1 MRGVKVKAV
10 PLHAKQ
16 TLEPQLEGTGCG
28 QRHPPGRIIP
38 GKKTWVSGPV
48 WMDPEYVA
56 PLGFEPRTVQPVASR
71 CTNWA
76 VPAADLEALQDSV

>member
-28 QRHPPGRIIP
+28 QRHALGRIIP
-38 GKKTWVSGPV
+38 GKKDLSLGTGQDGSGICLSHRGSHPG
-48 WMDPEYVA
+48 PSS
-56 PLGFEPRTVQPVASR
+56 Q
-71 CTNWA
+71 
-76 VPAADLEALQDSV
+76 